1 VHIKWTTKARNDLYS
16 VEKYISRDNPTAAVE
31 TVLNIIETVE
41 SLSTFTQIGRP
52 GRVPD
57 TRELVIPSLPFIV
70 PYRVDSSTIVILR
83 VYHTSRK
90 WPERL

>member
-1 VHIKWTTKARNDLYS
+1 MHIKWTTKARNDLYS
-16 VEKYISRDNPTAAVE
+16 VEEYISRDNPTAAVE

-57 TRELVIPSLPFIV
+57 TRELLIPSLPFIV

-90 WPERL
+90 WPDRF

>member
-16 VEKYISRDNPTAAVE
+16 VEEYISRDNPTAAVE

-57 TRELVIPSLPFIV
+57 TRELLIPSLPFIV

-90 WPERL
+90 WPDRF

>member
-1 VHIKWTTKARNDLYS
+1 MHIKWTTKARNDLYS
-16 VEKYISRDNPTAAVE
+16 VEEYISRDNPTAAVE

>member
-1 VHIKWTTKARNDLYS
+1 MHIKWTTKARNDLYS
-16 VEKYISRDNPTAAVE
+16 VEEYISRDNPTAAVD
-31 TVLNIIETVE
+31 TVLKIIETVE

-57 TRELVIPSLPFIV
+57 TRELLIPSLPFIV

-90 WPERL
+90 WPDRF

>member
-1 VHIKWTTKARNDLYS
+1 VQIKWTTKARNDLYS
-16 VEKYISRDNPTAAVE
+16 VEEYISRDNPTAAVD
-31 TVLNIIETVE
+31 TVLKIIETVE

-57 TRELVIPSLPFIV
+57 TRELVIPNLPFIV
-70 PYRVDSSTIVILR
+70 PYRVDNTTIVILR